1 MASRGQR
8 IIDLE
13 LTKAGSTIT
22 IVVLIFILLILII
35 VFKT

>member
-1 MASRGQR
+1 MVRCSRVLDR
-8 IIDLE
+8 PADIS
-13 LTKAGSTIT
+13 GSTIT